1 MAHRMPIVAVASKKI
16 AVGTTVASMSPGRPR
31 RATAP
36 RSRGVANAEAV
47 SAGTFSVRGRNI
59 HACGGFHV
67 LCTLRP
73 FARRP
78 VLFIRREQTEMRADL
93 ARAVA
98 LGREWREA
106 SQAELADLG
115 AAIERQFEAWSLT
128 PAEPDIAGLMLKGVP
143 LRDIAELR
151 HTSDSTIRQQA
162 QAIYRKSGLA
172 GRAEL
177 AAYFLESLFEVPQ
190 AARPS

>member
-1 MAHRMPIVAVASKKI
+1 MEESRMSARRRFVLLALGATVLVLILAGYDIMLEGEPVRLADVVLEILDRALLLGAVVAVAW
-16 AVGTTVASMSPGRPR
+16 TTASMRD
-31 RATAP
+31 
-36 RSRGVANAEAV
+36 
-47 SAGTFSVRGRNI
+47 
-59 HACGGFHV
+59 
-67 LCTLRP
+67 
-73 FARRP
+73 
-78 VLFIRREQTEMRADL
+78 IRREQTEMRADL

-106 SQAELADLG
+106 SHAELADLG
-115 AAIERQFEAWSLT
+115 AAIERQFEAWSLS
-128 PAEPDIAGLMLKGVP
+128 PAEADVARLMLKGVP

-177 AAYFLESLFEVPQ
+177 AAYFLESLFEVPG

>member
-78 VLFIRREQTEMRADL
+78 VLFVHLHAVRDDPDRVDMTTPGSRARL
-93 ARAVA
+93 
-98 LGREWREA
+98 
-106 SQAELADLG
+106 
-115 AAIERQFEAWSLT
+115 
-128 PAEPDIAGLMLKGVP
+128 VP
-143 LRDIAELR
+143 
-151 HTSDSTIRQQA
+151 
-162 QAIYRKSGLA
+162 
-172 GRAEL
+172 
-177 AAYFLESLFEVPQ
+177 
-190 AARPS
+190 